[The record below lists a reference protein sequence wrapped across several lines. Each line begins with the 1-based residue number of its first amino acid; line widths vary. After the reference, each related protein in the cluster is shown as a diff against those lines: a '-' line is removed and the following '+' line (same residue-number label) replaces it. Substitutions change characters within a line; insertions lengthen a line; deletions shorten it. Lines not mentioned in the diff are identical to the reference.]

1 MLKVVSSEK
10 HGTPIPGVGLF
21 STTSQA
27 SNKSPRDMLN
37 SIKEQPSGNSMSYKA
52 LYQNTLH
59 LLQDSMQC
67 GISIED
73 VKEVVKLIL
82 RDTMSDIHDLLSWEE
97 GWNGYDACA
106 PNCDAVIYAMKWVNQ
121 FFLEVMDVEEDWI
134 KPNVTASGDGE
145 VILGWRR
152 DSRILTIYVG
162 EKSAEYVRAWGI
174 DMEKDM
180 DDGDADLTN
189 TRQSLWKWLIG

>member
-59 LLQDSMQC
+59 LLQEFHAM
-67 GISIED
+67 
-73 VKEVVKLIL
+73 
-82 RDTMSDIHDLLSWEE
+82 
-97 GWNGYDACA
+97 WN
-106 PNCDAVIYAMKWVNQ
+106 IY
-121 FFLEVMDVEEDWI
+121 
-134 KPNVTASGDGE
+134 
-145 VILGWRR
+145 RR
-152 DSRILTIYVG
+152 CKRG
-162 EKSAEYVRAWGI
+162 R
-174 DMEKDM
+174 
-180 DDGDADLTN
+180 
-189 TRQSLWKWLIG
+189 

>member
-10 HGTPIPGVGLF
+10 HGTPIPGAGLF

-97 GWNGYDACA
+97 GWNGMTLV
-106 PNCDAVIYAMKWVNQ
+106 PPT
-121 FFLEVMDVEEDWI
+121 VM
-134 KPNVTASGDGE
+134 P
-145 VILGWRR
+145 
-152 DSRILTIYVG
+152 
-162 EKSAEYVRAWGI
+162 
-174 DMEKDM
+174 
-180 DDGDADLTN
+180 
-189 TRQSLWKWLIG
+189 